1 MPAKELTGRA
11 RLPAVMERALAIA
24 AKGDCLT
31 FNDVR
36 ARMDRDDSTTLK
48 LWAGAQEHDRIN
60 ASCRDA
66 VDRRYRAL
74 GIKPSRRKG
83 KPR

>member
-1 MPAKELTGRA
+1 MAQKELTGRA
-11 RLPAVMERALAIA
+11 RLPGVMAKALEIA

-48 LWAGAQEHDRIN
+48 L
-60 ASCRDA
+60 
-66 VDRRYRAL
+66 
-74 GIKPSRRKG
+74 
-83 KPR
+83 

>member
-1 MPAKELTGRA
+1 MPPKELTGRA
-11 RLPAVMERALAIA
+11 RLPAVMERALAVA

-48 LWAGAQEHDRIN
+48 LWAGAVEHDRIN
-60 ASCRDA
+60 AACREGA
-66 VDRRYRAL
+66 AKRYASL
-74 GIKPSRRKG
+74 GIKTGRTKR
-83 KPR
+83 PR